1 MVRPMRSWSAVMF
14 AFAFALM
21 VPARAEE
28 QSGGVTLRVYPRQAF
43 APATV
48 QVTVLIEPDAH
59 IRHLVVEAESGMFY
73 RRTDQEL
80 EGTND
85 ARLHVFRWR
94 NLPEGDYT
102 VTATVTFDEG
112 THEQAKALVHILP

>member
-1 MVRPMRSWSAVMF
+1 MVRPMRSWSAVVF
-14 AFAFALM
+14 AVAVM
-21 VPARAEE
+21 IPARAEE
-28 QSGGVTLRVYPRQAF
+28 QSNGVALRVYPRQAF

-80 EGTND
+80 EGTNA

-94 NLPEGDYT
+94 NLPEGDYM
-102 VTATVTFDEG
+102 VTATVVFDEG
-112 THEQAKALVHILP
+112 TQEQARDRVHVLP

>member
-1 MVRPMRSWSAVMF
+1 MF
-14 AFAFALM
+14 ACAFALM
-21 VPARAEE
+21 IPARAAE
-28 QSGGVTLRVYPRQAF
+28 QSSGVTLRVYPRQAF

-80 EGTND
+80 GTND

-94 NLPEGDYT
+94 NLPEGDYM

-112 THEQAKALVHILP
+112 THEQAKARVNVLP